1 MAGGGPCHSRKEVRW
16 SGMTDPECP
25 ECGMKAVL
33 NHPTKWEC
41 ETCGFEWEKAAAA
54 AAEDGPRVVKDAHGT
69 VLADGDSVVLIK
81 DLKLRGSAGTLKGG
95 AKAKN
100 IRLVDGDHEID
111 CRIDG
116 IQVGLKACFVKKA

>member
-1 MAGGGPCHSRKEVRW
+1 
-16 SGMTDPECP
+16 
-25 ECGMKAVL
+25 MKAVL
-33 NHPTKWEC
+33 SHPAKWEC

-54 AAEDGPRVVKDAHGT
+54 TAEDGPRVVKDAHGT
-69 VLADGDSVVLIK
+69 VLVDGDTVVLIK
-81 DLKLRGSAGTLKGG
+81 DLKIRGSAGTLKGG

>member
-1 MAGGGPCHSRKEVRW
+1 
-16 SGMTDPECP
+16 
-25 ECGMKAVL
+25 MKAIL
-33 NHPTKWEC
+33 SHPAKWEC
-41 ETCGFEWEKAAAA
+41 ETCGFEWEKVAAAT
-54 AAEDGPRVVKDAHGT
+54 AEDGPRVVKDAHGT

>member
-1 MAGGGPCHSRKEVRW
+1 MARASSSMPMARSW
-16 SGMTDPECP
+16 
-25 ECGMKAVL
+25 
-33 NHPTKWEC
+33 PTA
-41 ETCGFEWEKAAAA
+41 TAF
-54 AAEDGPRVVKDAHGT
+54 
-69 VLADGDSVVLIK
+69 VLIK

-111 CRIDG
+111 CRSDG